1 MKASELRIGNFI
13 SSCFPI
19 SVVIGIDDEGVI
31 DTAYYEHGKGV
42 DYTSE
47 WHSNEGSIN
56 PIPLTEEWLVKF
68 GFSSSENVFLNLE
81 FKKDDTEFCIMPITD
96 GVLSEGMQIPAYEL
110 SVLMPHIKH
119 VHQLQN
125 LYHAL
130 TGEELTIK

>member
-47 WHSNEGSIN
+47 CHSNEGSIN
-56 PIPLTEEWLVKF
+56 PIPLTEEWLVKLGMISYVGWDDLIF
-68 GFSSSENVFLNLE
+68 WCAKGGVGLNDRFELLE
-81 FKKDDTEFCIMPITD
+81 TAQ
-96 GVLSEGMQIPAYEL
+96 GYESPSGKIID
-110 SVLMPHIKH
+110 SVHI
-119 VHQLQN
+119 LQN
-125 LYHAL
+125 AYYFHTL
-130 TGEELTIK
+130 TGEELTINED

>member
-56 PIPLTEEWLVKF
+56 PIPLTKEWLDMLDWKNRKDKDIAVSF
-68 GFSSSENVFLNLE
+68 GLTSGTIHFVAGNYY
-81 FKKDDTEFCIMPITD
+81 TEC
-96 GVLSEGMQIPAYEL
+96 Y
-110 SVLMPHIKH
+110 SVHH
-119 VHQLQN
+119 LQN

-130 TGEELTIK
+130 TGEELTIN

>member
-56 PIPLTEEWLVKF
+56 PIPLTEEWLVKL
-68 GFSSSENVFLNLE
+68 GYSDTNDEMYNGNIWMLGDDIHVSPVVSSTGIHGLLIYGYLKYFEYV
-81 FKKDDTEFCIMPITD
+81 
-96 GVLSEGMQIPAYEL
+96 Y
-110 SVLMPHIKH
+110 

-125 LYHAL
+125 LYHSL
-130 TGEELTIK
+130 TGEELTTK

>member
-1 MKASELRIGNFI
+1 MKASDLRIGNFI
-13 SSCFPI
+13 SSYCPI
-19 SVVIGIDDEGVI
+19 SVVIGIDYEGVV

-68 GFSSSENVFLNLE
+68 GFHSIQTKFEKYYNEHGQMVSISQHRSWGDNKIISYSISNGGIEIN
-81 FKKDDTEFCIMPITD
+81 
-96 GVLSEGMQIPAYEL
+96 
-110 SVLMPHIKH
+110 H

-130 TGEELTIK
+130 TAEELTINED